1 VNPLTQGAI
10 IGAMAFGLFMT
21 GMPIAFALGLTALVS
36 IYFFLGAAQ
45 FDLFGN
51 FVFDSLND
59 FGLLAIPLFV
69 LMGNLFGGS
78 VASRQLFEA
87 GEAWLGKV
95 KGGLAMSSV
104 LASAVFAALTGSS
117 PATAAAIG
125 RVAVPQM
132 LDRGISGRVATGAV
146 AAGGTLGILIPP
158 SVTLII
164 YGIAAEQSIG
174 QLFAAGIIP
183 GILVTLLFCVWIYIA
198 VSREQ
203 RRAGRASARHD
214 GVAVTGAAGGPSA
227 VERSG
232 SVAVLEQPQVER
244 AAAGDASRPAPGPRR
259 GPGASGYEAPDYTWG
274 QRLKSLVKVVPFLL
288 LILAVLTVLYA
299 GIATPSEAAAAGVV
313 LVFLLVAVAYRG
325 LTGKEFLHV
334 LRETTNQSTMILLIV
349 AFSAVIATVLSF
361 LRVPQELA
369 AAIVEFEVNRWVIMI
384 AINVILLAMGLFLP
398 PVSIIVMTT
407 PVLLPL
413 IIGLGFDPIWF
424 GIIMTLNMEMG
435 LITPPVGLN
444 LYVMQGVAPEVPL
457 KEILAGSLPY
467 VGVLALAIAILS
479 VFPGLVTW
487 LPQLIYA

>member
-1 VNPLTQGAI
+1 MSPLVQGAI

-21 GMPIAFALGLTALVS
+21 GMPIAFALGLTALAS
-36 IYFFLGAAQ
+36 IYFFLGASQ

-51 FVFDSLND
+51 FVFGSLNE

-78 VASRQLFEA
+78 TASQQLFQA
-87 GEAWLGKV
+87 GEAWLGKIR
-95 KGGLAMSSV
+95 GGLAMSSV
-104 LASAVFAALTGSS
+104 LASAIFAALSGSS

-132 LDRGISGRVATGAV
+132 LDRGFSGRVATGAV

-174 QLFAAGIIP
+174 QLFAAGIVP
-183 GILVTLLFCVWIYIA
+183 GILVTVLFCGWIYIA
-198 VSREQ
+198 VSLELRKQ
-203 RRAGRASARHD
+203 P
-214 GVAVTGAAGGPSA
+214 VPVAAGAGSMEMTDAGAIGP
-227 VERSG
+227 
-232 SVAVLEQPQVER
+232 
-244 AAAGDASRPAPGPRR
+244 AGAPGPYD
-259 GPGASGYEAPDYTWG
+259 SGTPVLQVPDVVGYTPPEYTWPARFKALI
-274 QRLKSLVKVVPFLL
+274 QVLPFLA
-288 LILAVLTVLYA
+288 LIVSVLTVLYA
-299 GIATPSEAAAAGVV
+299 GIATPSEAAAVGVV
-313 LVFLLVAVAYRG
+313 LVLLLVAAYRG
-325 LTGKEFLHV
+325 LSARGLLHV

-369 AAIVEFEVNRWVIMI
+369 ATIVELDINRWLVLI
-384 AINVILLAMGLFLP
+384 AINIILLLMGLFLP
-398 PVSIIVMTT
+398 PVSIIVMVT

-413 IIGLGFDPIWF
+413 IISLGFDPIWF

-444 LYVMQGVAPEVPL
+444 LFVMRGVAPQVPL
-457 KEILAGSLPY
+457 KEILLGALPY
-467 VGVLALAIAILS
+467 VGVLAVAILILS
-479 VFPGLVTW
+479 IFPGLVTW
-487 LPQLIYA
+487 LPQLLYA

>member
-1 VNPLTQGAI
+1 MSPLAQGAI
-10 IGAMAFGLFMT
+10 IGALAFGLFMT
-21 GMPIAFALGLTALVS
+21 GMPIAFALGLTALIS
-36 IYFFLGAAQ
+36 IYFFLGAEQ
-45 FDLFGN
+45 FDLLGN

-78 VASRQLFEA
+78 IASKQLFQA

-104 LASAVFAALTGSS
+104 LASAIFAALTGSS

-132 LDRGISGRVATGAV
+132 LERGISGRVATGAV

-183 GILVTLLFCVWIYIA
+183 GILVTSLFCTWIYIA

-203 RRAGRASARHD
+203 RRDARLAARSETMALAGAAPGQGSDRHTS
-214 GVAVTGAAGGPSA
+214 VAVAEGPRGQAGAAGQ
-227 VERSG
+227 G
-232 SVAVLEQPQVER
+232 ST
-244 AAAGDASRPAPGPRR
+244 PATGPRT
-259 GPGASGYEAPDYTWG
+259 GPVAQGYDAPDYTW
-274 QRLKSLVKVVPFLL
+274 RERFASLVKIIPFLV
-288 LILAVLTVLYA
+288 LIIAVLTVLYA
-299 GIATPSEAAAAGVV
+299 GIATPSEAAAVGVV
-313 LVFLLVAVAYRG
+313 LVLLLVGVAYRG
-325 LTGKEFLHV
+325 LTLSQFLHV

-369 AAIVEFEVNRWVIMI
+369 AAMVELEVNRWFIMVG
-384 AINVILLAMGLFLP
+384 INAILLVMGLFLP

-413 IIGLGFDPIWF
+413 IISLGFDPIWF

-444 LYVMQGVAPEVPL
+444 LYVMQGVAPQVPL

-467 VGVLALAIAILS
+467 VGVLALAIMILS
-479 VFPGLVTW
+479 VFPGLITW
-487 LPQLIYA
+487 LPQLLYA

>member
-1 VNPLTQGAI
+1 VSPLTQGAI
-10 IGAMAFGLFMT
+10 IGALALGLFMT
-21 GMPIAFALGLTALVS
+21 GMPIAFALGLTALIS
-36 IYFFLGAAQ
+36 IYFFLGPEQ

-78 VASRQLFEA
+78 VASKQLFEA

-104 LASAVFAALTGSS
+104 LASAIFAALTGSS

-132 LDRGISGRVATGAV
+132 LERGISGRVATGAV

-183 GILVTLLFCVWIYIA
+183 GILVTIMFCGWIYIA
-198 VSREQ
+198 VSREM
-203 RRAGRASARHD
+203 RREARREDRSEAMAGVGAVEGTGRPTSVAVAGASA
-214 GVAVTGAAGGPSA
+214 GQGGAAGQPSTPATGP
-227 VERSG
+227 VTG
-232 SVAVLEQPQVER
+232 PVA
-244 AAAGDASRPAPGPRR
+244 R
-259 GPGASGYEAPDYTWG
+259 GYDAPDYTWG
-274 QRLKSLVKVVPFLL
+274 QRFSSLVKILPFVA
-288 LILAVLTVLYA
+288 LIIAVLTTLYA
-299 GIATPSEAAAAGVV
+299 GIATPSEAAAVGVI

-325 LTGKEFLHV
+325 LTGSQFLHV

-369 AAIVEFEVNRWVIMI
+369 AAMLEFDVNRWVIMLG
-384 AINVILLAMGLFLP
+384 INVILLIMGLFLP

-413 IIGLGFDPIWF
+413 LISLDFNPIWF

-444 LYVMQGVAPEVPL
+444 LYVMQGVAPQVPL

-467 VGVLALAIAILS
+467 VGVLALAIVVLS
-479 VFPGLVTW
+479 LFPSLVTW
-487 LPQLIYA
+487 LPQLLYA